1 MSLRFRLALWIVVAE
16 TVFLALLLVAGNQ
29 SAGFT
34 KLNIGAP
41 LFFMGI
47 AINGLIALTI
57 AHVFTRRL
65 SELADAADAIAA
77 GTPHHCI
84 VTSGDDDIARL
95 GRAFNNIVAR
105 MQSHLKHVRES
116 RDRLIKPTEAM
127 SEGFALWDRNDR
139 LLLYN
144 QQFRRIFKPIE
155 CSIRPGMSFSL
166 FARLVSDCLI
176 EHDDEVGREQWLDDV
191 TLQHSDP
198 KGTREMHF
206 HGDRWT
212 SVYEFKTPDGEIIG
226 IYCDITERMA
236 REQDLEV
243 GRTRLR
249 AIMNSVVDG
258 ILTIT
263 ADGRIESCNH
273 AAADMF
279 GYPEP
284 DMQDRHLKDLIPE
297 VAAMDSAGIL
307 SVRGMATMPNE
318 HTVEVQGKR
327 RDGTTFP
334 IELSVTES
342 DLQDSG
348 NQGGTANAG
357 HAFIATVRDITLR
370 KENEELIRYQATH
383 DALTDLPNRSVFDA
397 KLEDCLDMAARTGE
411 RLAVLFLDLDRFKM
425 VNDTLGHSVGDALLV
440 ELGKRLRS
448 CLRETDIV
456 ARMGGDEFILVLR
469 NLSSRSDATHK
480 ANQILSAIQ
489 PPFNLE
495 GNELHVTASIGISM
509 YPDDG
514 KTSEHLLKMADLAL
528 YRAKDAGRNRAQLCT
543 PTMDASAQRQ
553 MRLEKELR
561 VALEQEQLSLVYQ
574 PQIHLGTGD
583 LVGVE
588 TLARWHHP
596 DLGWISPTQFIPLAE
611 ESGLIY
617 DLGLWVL
624 RSACRQH
631 RRWREAG
638 FANLRLA
645 VNMSGRQ
652 LQRAG
657 IEKDLVSVFED
668 TNMDLNCLELELT
681 ESILMQPGE
690 SGDLLSRLTNMG
702 INLALDDFGTG
713 YSALSYL
720 RRFPIDRIK
729 IDRSFVNDI
738 DTNQSDA
745 ALARAIVGMAHGLN
759 MQVIAEGVETD
770 AQLDLL
776 KHYGCDEAQGYLLAK
791 PMAAAQISDF
801 APDMKRPA
809 HIMAGAEL
817 V

>member
-1 MSLRFRLALWIVVAE
+1 MSLRFRLALWITVAE
-16 TVFLALLLVAGNQ
+16 TIFLALFLMTDIQ
-29 SAGFT
+29 SRGFT
-34 KLNIGAP
+34 LYAEAIPMLLAG
-41 LFFMGI
+41 M
-47 AINGLIALTI
+47 AINGLIAMTI

-105 MQSHLKHVRES
+105 MESHLQHVKES

-176 EHDDEVGREQWLDDV
+176 EHDEDAERDHWLEEI
-191 TLQHSDP
+191 TRQHRSP
-198 KGTREMHF
+198 KGTRELRF
-206 HGDRWT
+206 HGGRWT

-263 ADGRIESCNH
+263 TEGRVESCNL

-279 GYPEP
+279 GHSEGE
-284 DMQDRHLKDLIPE
+284 MQGRRLEHLIPE
-297 VAAMDSAGIL
+297 VAAMEPSGIL
-307 SVRGMATMPNE
+307 SVRGLATMPND
-318 HTVEVQGKR
+318 HAIEVTGKR
-327 RDGTTFP
+327 PDGSSFP

-342 DLQDSG
+342 DFRHVDPKDAEMDGS
-348 NQGGTANAG
+348 

-370 KENEELIRYQATH
+370 KANEELIRYQATH

-397 KLEDCLDMAARTGE
+397 ELEDCLEVAARTGE

-469 NLSSRSDATHK
+469 NLSNRHDATQK
-480 ANQILSAIQ
+480 ADQILSTIH
-489 PPFNLE
+489 PPFSLE
-495 GNELHVTASIGISM
+495 GNELHVTASIGISV
-509 YPDDG
+509 YPEDG
-514 KTSEHLLKMADLAL
+514 KSSEHLLKMADLAL

-543 PTMDASAQRQ
+543 ATMDASVQQ
-553 MRLEKELR
+553 QVRLEKELR
-561 VALEQEQLSLVYQ
+561 AALEHEELSLVYQ
-574 PQIHLGTGD
+574 PQIHLGTGN
-583 LVGVE
+583 LMGVE

-596 DLGWISPTQFIPLAE
+596 ELGLIPPSQFIPLAE
-611 ESGLIY
+611 ETGLIY

-631 RRWREAG
+631 KRWRDMG
-638 FANLRLA
+638 LTDLRLA

-657 IEKDLVSVFED
+657 IEKDLAAVFED
-668 TNMDLNCLELELT
+668 TDMNLECLELELT
-681 ESILMQPGE
+681 ESILMQAGE
-690 SGDLLSRLTNMG
+690 SADVLQRLTEQG

-759 MQVIAEGVETD
+759 MQVVAEGVETD

-776 KHYGCDEAQGYLLAK
+776 KRYGCDEAQGYLLAK
-791 PMAAAQISDF
+791 PMAAANISAL
-801 APDMKRPA
+801 APEGRKQPDITTA
-809 HIMAGAEL
+809 AGLA
-817 V
+817 

>member
-1 MSLRFRLALWIVVAE
+1 MSLRFRLALWIALAE
-16 TVFLALLLVAGNQ
+16 TVFLALFLLAGNH

-34 KLNIGAP
+34 QIEKGAP
-41 LFFMGI
+41 LFLIGI

-65 SELADAADAIAA
+65 AELADAADAIAA
-77 GTPHHCI
+77 GVPHHCI
-84 VTSGDDDIARL
+84 VTSGHDDIARL

-105 MQSHLKHVRES
+105 MQSHLKHVKES

-144 QQFRRIFKPIE
+144 QQFRQIFKPIE
-155 CSIRPGMSFSL
+155 CSIRPGMGFSL

-176 EHDDEVGREQWLDDV
+176 DHEDDHGRELWLNEV
-191 TLQHSDP
+191 TAQHRDP
-198 KGTREMHF
+198 KGTREMRF
-206 HGDRWT
+206 HGGRWA

-258 ILTIT
+258 ILTIN
-263 ADGRIESCNH
+263 ADGRIESCNL

-279 GYPEP
+279 GYPEA
-284 DMQDRHLKDLIPE
+284 DLPGRQLEDLVPE
-297 VAAMDSAGIL
+297 IAAMDPTGIL
-307 SVRGMATMPNE
+307 SVRGLATMPND
-318 HTVEVQGKR
+318 HAIEVTGNR
-327 RDGTTFP
+327 LNGSSFP

-342 DLQDSG
+342 DFQEGNVHDGPVDS
-348 NQGGTANAG
+348 N

-383 DALTDLPNRSVFDA
+383 DALTDLPNRSVFDTE
-397 KLEDCLDMAARTGE
+397 LENCLDMAARTGE

-469 NLSSRSDATHK
+469 NLSNRHDATQK
-480 ANQILSAIQ
+480 ADRILSSIH

-543 PTMDASAQRQ
+543 PTMDASAQQQ

-561 VALEQEQLSLVYQ
+561 LALEQEQLSLVYQ
-574 PQIHLGTGD
+574 PQFHLDTGN
-583 LVGVE
+583 LMGVE

-596 DLGWISPTQFIPLAE
+596 ELGLISPCQFIPLAE
-611 ESGLIY
+611 ETGLIY

-631 RRWREAG
+631 KRWHDAG
-638 FANLRLA
+638 YTDLRLA

-652 LQRAG
+652 LQNAR
-657 IEKDLVSVFED
+657 IERDLESVFAD
-668 TNMDLNCLELELT
+668 TSMNLECLELELT

-690 SGDLLSRLTNMG
+690 SGDVLERLTDMG

-770 AQLDLL
+770 AQLNLL

-791 PMAAAQISDF
+791 PMAASHISAMIPSAQRQ
-801 APDMKRPA
+801 PR
-809 HIMAGAEL
+809 AEATQEL
-817 V
+817 A

>member
-1 MSLRFRLALWIVVAE
+1 MSLRFRLALWIAVAE
-16 TVFLALLLVAGNQ
+16 TIFLALFLLTGMQ
-29 SAGFT
+29 STGFSIYEEA
-34 KLNIGAP
+34 LP
-41 LFFMGI
+41 LFLIGM

-77 GTPHHCI
+77 GTPHKCI
-84 VTSGDDDIARL
+84 VTSGNDDISRL

-105 MQSHLKHVRES
+105 MQSHLQHVKES

-155 CSIRPGMSFSL
+155 CSIRPGMGFSL
-166 FARLVSDCLI
+166 FARLVGDCLI
-176 EHDDEVGREQWLDDV
+176 EHEDDAGRETWLRDA
-191 TLQHSDP
+191 TAQHRDP
-198 KGTREMHF
+198 KGTRELRF
-206 HGDRWT
+206 YGGRWT

-226 IYCDITERMA
+226 IYCDITERMV

-243 GRTRLR
+243 GKTRLR

-263 ADGRIESCNH
+263 ADGKIESCNL

-279 GYPEP
+279 GHLET
-284 DMQDRHLKDLIPE
+284 DMPGRRLEDLVPE
-297 VAAMDSAGIL
+297 VAAMDPSGIL
-307 SVRGMATMPNE
+307 SVRGLATMPND
-318 HTVEVQGKR
+318 HAIEVTGIR
-327 RDGTTFP
+327 LDGSSFP

-342 DLQDSG
+342 DLQNGDPKDRSAD
-348 NQGGTANAG
+348 NN

-370 KENEELIRYQATH
+370 KANEELIRYQATH

-397 KLEDCLDMAARTGE
+397 ELEDCLEMAARTGE

-469 NLSSRSDATHK
+469 NLSNRSDATQK
-480 ANQILSAIQ
+480 ADRILDAIH
-489 PPFNLE
+489 PPFSFE

-528 YRAKDAGRNRAQLCT
+528 YQAKDAGRNRAQLCT
-543 PTMDASAQRQ
+543 PTMDASVQRQ

-561 VALEQEQLSLVYQ
+561 LALEHEQLSLVYQ
-574 PQIHLGTGD
+574 PQIHLSTGN

-596 DLGWISPTQFIPLAE
+596 ELGLIPPSQFIPLAE
-611 ESGLIY
+611 ETGLIY

-631 RRWREAG
+631 KRWREVG
-638 FANLRLA
+638 LKRLRLA
-645 VNMSGRQ
+645 VNVSGRQ

-657 IEKDLVSVFED
+657 IENDLVSVFEETD
-668 TNMDLNCLELELT
+668 MDLTCLEFELT

-690 SGDLLSRLTNMG
+690 SGDVLQRLTERG

-729 IDRSFVNDI
+729 IDRSFVSDI
-738 DTNQSDA
+738 CTNQSDA

-759 MQVIAEGVETD
+759 MQVVAEGVETD
-770 AQLDLL
+770 AQLNLL
-776 KHYGCDEAQGYLLAK
+776 KRYGCDEAQGYLLAK
-791 PMAAAQISDF
+791 PMAAANISAL
-801 APDMKRPA
+801 APNNETPV
-809 HIMAGAEL
+809 GATTQEL
-817 V
+817 A

>member
-16 TVFLALLLVAGNQ
+16 TIFLALFLFAGNQ

-34 KLNIGAP
+34 QLERSVP
-41 LFFMGI
+41 LFLIGS

-57 AHVFTRRL
+57 AHVFTMRL
-65 SELADAADAIAA
+65 TELADAADAIAA

-84 VTSGDDDIARL
+84 VTSGHDDIARL

-105 MQSHLKHVRES
+105 MQSHLKHVKES
-116 RDRLIKPTEAM
+116 HDRLIKPTEAM

-144 QQFRRIFKPIE
+144 QQFRQIFKPIE

-166 FARLVSDCLI
+166 FARLVSECLI
-176 EHDDEVGREQWLDDV
+176 DYKDEPCRESWLNDV
-191 TLQHSDP
+191 NAHHLDP
-198 KGTREMHF
+198 KGTREMRF
-206 HGDRWT
+206 HGGRWA

-258 ILTIT
+258 ILTIK
-263 ADGRIESCNH
+263 ADGRIESCNL

-279 GYPEP
+279 GHPEGGLP
-284 DMQDRHLKDLIPE
+284 GRQLEELIPE
-297 VAAMDSAGIL
+297 VAALDPTGIL
-307 SVRGMATMPNE
+307 SVRGLATMPND
-318 HTVEVQGKR
+318 HAIEVTGR
-327 RDGTTFP
+327 RLNGTSFP

-342 DLQDSG
+342 DLQDAEG
-348 NQGGTANAG
+348 QDGDTGTS

-383 DALTDLPNRSVFDA
+383 DALTDLPNRSVFDTE
-397 KLEDCLDMAARTGE
+397 LENCLDMAARTGE

-469 NLSSRSDATHK
+469 NLSSRNDATLK
-480 ANQILSAIQ
+480 ADRILSAIH

-528 YRAKDAGRNRAQLCT
+528 YRAKDAGRNQAQLCT
-543 PTMDASAQRQ
+543 PTMDASAQQQ

-561 VALEQEQLSLVYQ
+561 VALELEQLSLVYQ
-574 PQIHLGTGD
+574 PQIHLETGN
-583 LVGVE
+583 LMGVE

-596 DLGWISPTQFIPLAE
+596 ELGLISPSQFIPLAE
-611 ESGLIY
+611 ETGLIY
-617 DLGLWVL
+617 ELGLWVL
-624 RSACRQH
+624 RSACKQH

-638 FANLRLA
+638 FTNLRLA

-652 LQRAG
+652 LQHSR
-657 IEKDLVSVFED
+657 IERDLETIFED
-668 TNMDLNCLELELT
+668 TSMDLEYLELELT

-690 SGDLLSRLTNMG
+690 SGDVLRRLTDMG

-791 PMAAAQISDF
+791 PMAASNISAYIPQAQRQNH
-801 APDMKRPA
+801 AKTTNE
-809 HIMAGAEL
+809 MA
-817 V
+817 